1 MVTHIGSRHSRVLPF
16 RLLGGNGM
24 SMYPLKI
31 NVYITSLEFFWVSKN
46 GNYKIAVHA
55 GKVYIVASPTTDTLC
70 IIFVFKYSL
79 SVKGYCCNT
88 ENFYTLSP

>member
-1 MVTHIGSRHSRVLPF
+1 MVTHIGSRYSRVLPF

-55 GKVYIVASPTTDTLC
+55 GRWE
-70 IIFVFKYSL
+70 SL
-79 SVKGYCCNT
+79 YCCFTNDRHSVYY
-88 ENFYTLSP
+88 FCFQIQSKR